1 MPKPEYT
8 NAEMRHKHV
17 HHITLTAIIAV
28 ALLISLANPPLVAA
42 QAPEIVA
49 KRIEGTVTVDGLATE
64 SVWAKAPAVTIPL
77 SASTDE
83 GGHVSSITVKA
94 VNNGEW
100 LYLLIQWEDPTASLL
115 QNVTA
120 ESHPVEEEEEE
131 EEEEMAAEQEDRLA
145 VMWYIRGNLMAYPCM
160 KMGTNGA
167 VTQGEVD
174 LWHWHGA
181 RDNPD
186 SPHYG
191 HDGKYNPPHPFA
203 VDQYSDTEAR
213 SSDKG
218 DSFWDV
224 YARAR
229 WSDGVWTMELG
240 RAFQTGDTAQ
250 DVQFQLGESYPVA
263 FAVFEGGSGET
274 EESKSISS
282 WYTLE
287 ISDQWLEIPAS
298 QQVSALEAEVT
309 DLKSAL
315 ADVEGQ
321 LEGLRTR
328 LSGLESSLTDI
339 GSRIES
345 VDAKVAELAQL
356 GSAISDVKSAVDSL
370 KGVVQDLK
378 GTVDAVQNTAADA
391 TELASSAAGQ
401 VNLSLSLAVLALIVA
416 IVSIA
421 LSRRR

>member
-1 MPKPEYT
+1 
-8 NAEMRHKHV
+8 MRHKHV

-186 SPHYG
+186 SPHLAMMESIIR
-191 HDGKYNPPHPFA
+191 PTPL
-203 VDQYSDTEAR
+203 R
-213 SSDKG
+213 S
-218 DSFWDV
+218 
-224 YARAR
+224 
-229 WSDGVWTMELG
+229 TN
-240 RAFQTGDTAQ
+240 T
-250 DVQFQLGESYPVA
+250 
-263 FAVFEGGSGET
+263 
-274 EESKSISS
+274 
-282 WYTLE
+282 
-287 ISDQWLEIPAS
+287 
-298 QQVSALEAEVT
+298 
-309 DLKSAL
+309 
-315 ADVEGQ
+315 
-321 LEGLRTR
+321 RTR
-328 LSGLESSLTDI
+328 KPGPAIRAIASGMSMPGPGGLMACGPWS
-339 GSRIES
+339 
-345 VDAKVAELAQL
+345 
-356 GSAISDVKSAVDSL
+356 
-370 KGVVQDLK
+370 
-378 GTVDAVQNTAADA
+378 
-391 TELASSAAGQ
+391 
-401 VNLSLSLAVLALIVA
+401 
-416 IVSIA
+416 
-421 LSRRR
+421 